1 MSREE
6 TEKRQESEKLSAE
19 DREQQAIPRQV
30 EVTECCPGKSSKKT
44 KNVKVSEEE
53 LKTLREKA
61 ALADEYYDRL
71 LRLQADFEN
80 FRKRKEKE
88 RLDVINYA
96 TERFVC
102 ELVPVL
108 SNFEMALA
116 AAEKLPHVQGFVEG
130 VELILKQ
137 LKKVLTEHGI
147 EEICPIRSPFDP
159 YRHEAI
165 EKVLTD
171 EHPEGHVLEVL
182 RTGYALNDR
191 VLLPAAVKVAIA
203 ATEKNKPSSPGEKD
217 NAEKQPE
224 TEASPDRPEEG
235 NATWQK

>member
-1 MSREE
+1 MSKQETDKHEE
-6 TEKRQESEKLSAE
+6 SAE
-19 DREQQAIPRQV
+19 LPEKGQEQREAPVQA
-30 EVTECCPGKSSKKT
+30 EVTESSHGKSPKKM

-53 LKTLREKA
+53 LKTLRDKA
-61 ALADEYYDRL
+61 ALADDYYDRL
-71 LRLQADFEN
+71 LRLQADLEN
-80 FRKRKEKE
+80 FRKRKERE

-96 TERFVC
+96 TERLVC

-116 AAEKLPHVQGFVEG
+116 AAEKLPHVKGFVEG

-147 EEICPIRSPFDP
+147 EEICPLQAPFDP
-159 YRHEAI
+159 HRHEAV

-191 VLLPAAVKVAIA
+191 VLLPAAVKVATA
-203 ATEKNKPSSPGEKD
+203 AAEKSETSSPGEKD
-217 NAEKQPE
+217 NTEKQPE
-224 TEASPDRPEEG
+224 TEASRDRPEKG
-235 NATWQK
+235 NTTWQK